1 VSLSNQSEAGDHGK
15 QSFCPV
21 RVLVIGK
28 NVHIG
33 ASLEQALTRH
43 RCLFDHAAGSA
54 HALRQLRSTAYGV
67 VITDP
72 GTSIEE
78 DLALL
83 EEIRG
88 IRPSVRAIVLAPSGT
103 PEEIIAALRQRVFLC
118 KCAPFD
124 AGEIAGYAVSAIETA
139 DSPIGIEVLSAH
151 PDWISLRM
159 NCHMLNA
166 DRLMEFLNSNLKITL
181 TERPGE
187 QLMAA
192 FGEILR
198 NAIEHGA
205 HNDPS
210 KLVQV
215 AAVRT
220 ARALVFY
227 ICDPGEGFR
236 RDAILHAAISNTP
249 DQPNRH
255 IEIRERAGMRPGGFG
270 ILLAS
275 EIVDELIYSEMG
287 NEVLLIKYMTDSE
300 PTSGKSETRGSSR
313 LAVQSAFG

>member
-1 VSLSNQSEAGDHGK
+1 MSLSEQSEAGDHGR
-15 QSFCPV
+15 QGSCPV
-21 RVLVIGK
+21 RVLVIRKDG
-28 NVHIG
+28 HIG

-54 HALRQLRSTAYGV
+54 HALRQLRCTAYGV

-88 IRPSVRAIVLAPSGT
+88 IRPGVQAIVLAPSGT
-103 PEEIIAALRQRVFLC
+103 SEEILAALRQRVFLC

-124 AGEIAGYAVSAIETA
+124 AAEIAGYAVSALATA
-139 DSPIGIEVLSAH
+139 DSSIGIELLSAH

-181 TERPGE
+181 TERPRE
-187 QLMAA
+187 ELMTA

-210 KLVQV
+210 RLIQV
-215 AAVRT
+215 DAVRT
-220 ARALVFY
+220 ARAFVFY

-236 RDAILHAAISNTP
+236 RNAIPHAAISNTP

-255 IEIRERAGMRPGGFG
+255 IEIRESAGMRSGGFG

-287 NEVLLIKYMTDSE
+287 NEVLLIKYMANSD
-300 PTSGKSETRGSSR
+300 PTSGKSETRGSS
-313 LAVQSAFG
+313 LAVRSAFG